1 MTDDVKM
8 EVIAAARAAA
18 NGRGGWAKVSTAAL
32 VKQFAGRASQ
42 ASVYRWVAEAKEKRS
57 GRVPVDAPFAAPP
70 VQPGAAAVPL
80 PVTQLVQMCVQAGQD
95 VMAASRGPDGK
106 PRNSKMLIR
115 ATDTLRRCLET
126 AVRLQESITDALAL
140 GEYDRIILEE
150 IAKIDTAVAA
160 RITARLL
167 ELNATYSARL
177 GVEAK

>member
-1 MTDDVKM
+1 MSDDIKM

-18 NGRGGWAKVSTAAL
+18 NGRGGWAKVSIAAL

-42 ASVYRWVAEAKEKRS
+42 ASIYRWVAEAKEKRG
-57 GRVPVDAPFAAPP
+57 GRVPVDVPFAAPAP
-70 VQPGAAAVPL
+70 QPGDPSVPV

-115 ATDTLRRCLET
+115 ATDSLRRCLET
-126 AVRLQESITDALAL
+126 AVRLQEAIADALAL
-140 GEYDRIILEE
+140 EEYDRVILDE
-150 IAKIDTAVAA
+150 IAKIDPAVAA

-177 GVEAK
+177 GMESK